1 MSSSVVVPS
10 ASSVEEI
17 STGNERGS
25 EVNNTSYPTCQAQ
38 VNPEADVGNMQISD
52 GRTRGTS
59 KDSRCGIRTLKIVT
73 SLICGVMLGIGLEK
87 ARVFDPKSVRDQMV
101 FESFTMLKM
110 FFTAVA
116 TAQIALSILSIIPRT
131 KRYFEKSC
139 DNFVACFA
147 QKGVLSTIL
156 GSFTFGVGMSLCG
169 ACPAMV
175 FAQIGGAVPNAVF
188 SLIGGLF
195 GALTY
200 GMLAHVIERTTKPK
214 NPVQVH
220 QIHKKLNL
228 PYIALA
234 LPMAAFLCG
243 GVAIIEWR
251 WPTSKDLDNL
261 NIAVSADINVFQQV
275 AWPPYI
281 AGILVGLCQVP
292 LVLVLCDTLGGSTCY
307 ATVVSQ
313 WVVTERLRKMF
324 PYLDKCRSGLENWWQ
339 VLLVIGVTG
348 GAVMSAGLSSSIGK
362 VSGVSVPDALVG
374 GILMLWGSRFASGC
388 TSGHGIS
395 GMGLFAW
402 LSFLAVPSIFAGG
415 ISTAFLMKYTGVK
428 DHYVTYTGG
437 V

>member
-10 ASSVEEI
+10 VSSVEEI
-17 STGNERGS
+17 STGNEKGA

-38 VNPEADVGNMQISD
+38 VNPEADVRNMQISD

-59 KDSRCGIRTLKIVT
+59 RDSKCGIRTLKIVT

-87 ARVFDPKSVRDQMV
+87 ARVFDPRSVRDQMV
-101 FESFTMLKM
+101 FENFTMLKM

-116 TAQIALSILSIIPRT
+116 TGQITLSILSIIPRT
-131 KRYFEKSC
+131 KHYFDESC
-139 DNFVACFA
+139 DQFVACFA
-147 QKGVLSTIL
+147 YKGVLSTIL

-220 QIHKKLNL
+220 QIHTKLNL

-243 GVAIIEWR
+243 GVAIIEWL
-251 WPTSKDLDNL
+251 WPTSKDLNSL
-261 NIAVSADINVFQQV
+261 NIEISADTNVFQQV

-292 LVLVLCDTLGGSTCY
+292 LVLVLCDTLGGSSCY

-313 WVVTERLRKMF
+313 WVVTERLQKMF
-324 PYLDKCRSGLENWWQ
+324 PYLARCRGGLGNWWQ

-348 GAVMSAGLSSSIGK
+348 GSVMSAGLSSSIGT
-362 VSGVSVPDALVG
+362 VSGVSIPDALVG
-374 GILMLWGSRFASGC
+374 GVLMLWGSRFASGC

>member
-1 MSSSVVVPS
+1 MSSCVVVPS
-10 ASSVEEI
+10 VSSVEEI
-17 STGNERGS
+17 STGNEKGA

-38 VNPEADVGNMQISD
+38 VNPEADVRNMQISD

-59 KDSRCGIRTLKIVT
+59 RDSKCGIRTLKIVT

-87 ARVFDPKSVRDQMV
+87 ARVFDPRSVRDQMV

-116 TAQIALSILSIIPRT
+116 TGQITLSILSIIPRT
-131 KRYFEKSC
+131 KHYFEESC
-139 DNFVACFA
+139 DHFVACFA
-147 QKGVLSTIL
+147 YKGVLSTIL

-243 GVAIIEWR
+243 GVAIIEWL
-251 WPTSKDLDNL
+251 WPTSKDLNSL
-261 NIAVSADINVFQQV
+261 NIEISADTNVFQQV

-292 LVLVLCDTLGGSTCY
+292 LVLVLCDTLGGSSCY

-313 WVVTERLRKMF
+313 WVVTERLQKMF
-324 PYLDKCRSGLENWWQ
+324 PYLARCRGGLGNWWQ

-348 GAVMSAGLSSSIGK
+348 GAVMSAGLSSSIGT
-362 VSGVSVPDALVG
+362 VSGVSIPDALVG
-374 GILMLWGSRFASGC
+374 GVLMLWGSRFASGC

>member
-10 ASSVEEI
+10 VSSVEEI
-17 STGNERGS
+17 STGNEKGA
-25 EVNNTSYPTCQAQ
+25 EVNNTSYSTCQAQ
-38 VNPEADVGNMQISD
+38 VNPEADVRNMQISD

-59 KDSRCGIRTLKIVT
+59 RDSKCGIRTLKIVT

-87 ARVFDPKSVRDQMV
+87 ARVFDPRSVRDQMV
-101 FESFTMLKM
+101 FENFTMLKM

-116 TAQIALSILSIIPRT
+116 TGQITLSILSIIPRT
-131 KRYFEKSC
+131 KHYFDESC
-139 DNFVACFA
+139 DQFVACFA

-243 GVAIIEWR
+243 GVAIIEWL
-251 WPTSKDLDNL
+251 WPTSKDLNSL
-261 NIAVSADINVFQQV
+261 NIEISADTNVFQQV

-292 LVLVLCDTLGGSTCY
+292 LVLVLCDTLGGSSCY

-313 WVVTERLRKMF
+313 WVVTERLQKMF
-324 PYLDKCRSGLENWWQ
+324 PYLARCRGGLGNWWQ

-348 GAVMSAGLSSSIGK
+348 GAVMSAGLSSSIGT
-362 VSGVSVPDALVG
+362 VSGVSIPDALVG
-374 GILMLWGSRFASGC
+374 GVLMLWGSRFASGC

>member
-1 MSSSVVVPS
+1 MSSCVVVPS
-10 ASSVEEI
+10 VSSVEEI
-17 STGNERGS
+17 STGNEKGG
-25 EVNNTSYPTCQAQ
+25 EVNKTSYPTCQAQ
-38 VNPEADVGNMQISD
+38 VNPEADVRNMQISD
-52 GRTRGTS
+52 GRTKGTS
-59 KDSRCGIRTLKIVT
+59 MDSKCGIRTLKIVT

-87 ARVFDPKSVRDQMV
+87 ARVFDPRSVRDQMV

-116 TAQIALSILSIIPRT
+116 TGQITLSILSIIPRT
-131 KRYFEKSC
+131 KHYFDESC
-139 DNFVACFA
+139 DHFVACFA
-147 QKGVLSTIL
+147 YKGVLSTIL

-220 QIHKKLNL
+220 QIHTKLNL

-243 GVAIIEWR
+243 GVAIIEWL
-251 WPTSKDLDNL
+251 WPTSKDLNSL
-261 NIAVSADINVFQQV
+261 NIEISADTNVFQQV

-292 LVLVLCDTLGGSTCY
+292 LVLVLCDTLGGSSCY

-313 WVVTERLRKMF
+313 WVVTERLQKMF
-324 PYLDKCRSGLENWWQ
+324 PYLARCRGGLGNWWQ

-348 GAVMSAGLSSSIGK
+348 GAVMSAGLSSSIGT
-362 VSGVSVPDALVG
+362 VSGVSIPDALVG
-374 GILMLWGSRFASGC
+374 GVLMLWGSRFASGC

>member
-1 MSSSVVVPS
+1 MPSV
-10 ASSVEEI
+10 SSVEEI
-17 STGNERGS
+17 PTGKEKGP
-25 EVNNTSYPTCQAQ
+25 EVNNTSYQNCQVQ
-38 VNPEADVGNMQISD
+38 VNPEADVGSMQISD
-52 GRTRGTS
+52 GRTKGTS
-59 KDSRCGIRTLKIVT
+59 KDSKCGIRTLKIVT

-87 ARVFDPKSVRDQMV
+87 SRVFDPKSVRDQMV

-116 TAQIALSILSIIPRT
+116 TGQITLSILSKIPRT
-131 KRYFEKSC
+131 ECYFKRACEQ
-139 DNFVACFA
+139 FVACFS
-147 QKGVLSTIL
+147 QKGLLSTIL

-175 FAQIGGAVPNAVF
+175 FAQIGGVVPNAVF

-200 GMLAHVIERTTKPK
+200 GMLAPVIEKTTKPN
-214 NPVQVH
+214 NPVKEH
-220 QIHKKLNL
+220 QIHNKLKL
-228 PYIALA
+228 PYFALA
-234 LPMAAFLCG
+234 LPMAACLIG
-243 GVAIIEWR
+243 GIALIEWL
-251 WPTSKDLDNL
+251 WPTSKDLNNL
-261 NIAVSADINVFQQV
+261 NIEISADTNVFQQV
-275 AWPPYI
+275 AWPPYV
-281 AGILVGLCQVP
+281 AGVLVGLCQVP
-292 LVLVLCDTLGGSTCY
+292 LVLILCDTLGGSTCY

-313 WVVTERLRKMF
+313 WVVTERLQKLF
-324 PYLDKCRSGLENWWQ
+324 PYLARCRGGLGNWWQ

-348 GAVMSAGLSSSIGK
+348 GAVMSAGLSSSIGE

-374 GILMLWGSRFASGC
+374 GVLMLWGSRFASGC

-402 LSFLAVPSIFAGG
+402 LSFIAVPSIFAGG

>member
-1 MSSSVVVPS
+1 MSSCVVVPS
-10 ASSVEEI
+10 VSSVEEI
-17 STGNERGS
+17 STGNEKGA

-38 VNPEADVGNMQISD
+38 VNPEADVRNMQISD

-59 KDSRCGIRTLKIVT
+59 RDSKCGIRTLKIVT

-87 ARVFDPKSVRDQMV
+87 ARVFDPRSVRDQMV

-116 TAQIALSILSIIPRT
+116 TGQITLSILSIIPRT
-131 KRYFEKSC
+131 KRYFEESC
-139 DNFVACFA
+139 DQFVACFV

-220 QIHKKLNL
+220 QIHTKLNL

-243 GVAIIEWR
+243 GVAIIEWL
-251 WPTSKDLDNL
+251 WPTSKDLNSL
-261 NIAVSADINVFQQV
+261 NIEISADTNVFQQV

-292 LVLVLCDTLGGSTCY
+292 LVLVLCDTLGGSSCY

-313 WVVTERLRKMF
+313 WVVTERLQKMF
-324 PYLDKCRSGLENWWQ
+324 PYLARCRGGLGNWWQ

-348 GAVMSAGLSSSIGK
+348 GAVMSAGLSSSIGT
-362 VSGVSVPDALVG
+362 VSGVSIPDALVG
-374 GILMLWGSRFASGC
+374 GVLMLWGSRFASGC